1 MNTLAVTSD
10 AEVRETPSSTV
21 DGQGFAH
28 LNDLLADPSYVR
40 LLEAH
45 GLTSLEALFG
55 YETGE
60 RLAKS
65 GLGEWRVRMRVSL
78 AAVPA
83 GAVSGIGTGADRD
96 MSEIESA
103 PGATP
108 AAGMPHVV
116 YLKRFENPPPRE
128 QRRVRAS
135 STGRSLAGVEWE
147 WIRRLTDDGIA
158 CPRGIA
164 LGEEI
169 VADKERRSA
178 LIMDSVPGDSLERW
192 CGRWRR
198 EGEVGGA
205 LTKRRLIEALADFI
219 ALFHGKGYVHRD
231 LYLSHVFFDPDATP
245 ERALH
250 LIDLQRVKRPRWRRW
265 RWIVKDLASLNYS
278 TPARSASRSDRL
290 RWLKRYLGAVELD
303 RTTKRIAHAVVRKTR
318 RIARHDRRRAGG
330 RTFSRKRGLS

>member
-1 MNTLAVTSD
+1 MNTLTLTSD
-10 AEVRETPSSTV
+10 AEAMEAPSAAV
-21 DGQGFAH
+21 DGRGFVH

-55 YETGE
+55 YESGE
-60 RLAKS
+60 RLEKS
-65 GLGEWRVRMRVSL
+65 DLGGWRVRMRVSL
-78 AAVPA
+78 DAVVP
-83 GAVSGIGTGADRD
+83 GAVSDFGTGSKRN
-96 MSEIESA
+96 MTEIESA
-103 PGATP
+103 SEPKIEAR
-108 AAGMPHVV
+108 MPRVV
-116 YLKRFENPPPRE
+116 YLKRFENPPPGE
-128 QRRVRAS
+128 QRRARAS
-135 STGRSLAGVEWE
+135 STARSLAGVEWE

-169 VADKERRSA
+169 VGHNERRSA
-178 LIMDSVPGDSLERW
+178 LIMDAVPGESLECWCERW
-192 CGRWRR
+192 HQ
-198 EGEVGGA
+198 EGQIGGA
-205 LTKRRLIEALADFI
+205 LTKRRLLEALADFI

-231 LYLSHVFFDPDATP
+231 LYLSHVFFDPDAAP

-278 TPARSASRSDRL
+278 TPAGSASRSDRL